1 MRKVNTKMLYIIL
14 GIVFLLVGGIFLLSF
29 NISKKSE
36 NQFDQNAYFT
46 QGTVVSRKLYSDG
59 YMDEYY
65 ISVVDRKGVEKEYLS
80 QSFRPT
86 TPNIE
91 PGTIIEVALAEK
103 TTLGIKTYE
112 LKVVDERYAKRSS
125 GKISTVLLAISIVFF
140 VASCTMLVLKFV
152 L

>member
-1 MRKVNTKMLYIIL
+1 MRKVKIKMLYIVL
-14 GIVFLLVGGIFLLSF
+14 GIVFLILGAIFLLSF
-29 NISKKSE
+29 NISRNSEDQFKK
-36 NQFDQNAYFT
+36 NAYFT

-65 ISVVDRKGVEKEYLS
+65 ISVFDKFGVEKEYLS

-86 TPNIE
+86 VPSIE
-91 PGTIIEVALAEK
+91 PGTVIKVALAEK

-112 LKVVDERYAKRSS
+112 LKVVDERYAKQSA
-125 GKISTVLLAISIVFF
+125 GKVSTVLLVISIGFL
-140 VASCTMLVLKFV
+140 VAACAMFALKFV